1 MQKASGLLKR
11 FAENEF
17 DKRLLQLYVDRSLLE
32 KQRQRYISAVNEF
45 INKYGDVEVEIY
57 SAPGRSEV
65 GGNHT
70 DHQRGMVLATA
81 VNMDVIA
88 VVEKTSDTKVSVF
101 SEGYGE
107 TNISVE
113 QLDVVEEE
121 KGTTA
126 ALIRGVLSE
135 LKKRGFNIGG
145 FNAYITSQVPE
156 GAGLSSSAAF
166 ETLIGNIISGLFN
179 DMKIDAV
186 TIAQVGQYAENMFFD
201 KPCGLMD
208 QMASSV
214 GGLIFIDFMD
224 KHNPVVEK
232 VEVDFDSFEHSLC
245 IVDTKGSHAN
255 LTDEYAAIPGEMK
268 SVAEF
273 FGVDVLRQV
282 DKEEFYK
289 MIPVFRSKVGDRAVI
304 RAIHFYKEEDKV
316 IALVKALNEGDFK
329 KFKDLINKS
338 GDSSYKYLQNVYSVK
353 DSRRQ
358 EMGLA
363 LALSEEILGEDCTCR
378 VHGGGFAGTIQ
389 AFVPNERV
397 VEYKKRIEEV
407 YGPGACHV
415 LKVRAFG
422 GERVI

>member
-1 MQKASGLLKR
+1 MQKASGLLKG

-70 DHQRGMVLATA
+70 DHQGGMVLATA

-107 TNISVE
+107 TNISIE

-214 GGLIFIDFMD
+214 GG
-224 KHNPVVEK
+224 
-232 VEVDFDSFEHSLC
+232 
-245 IVDTKGSHAN
+245 
-255 LTDEYAAIPGEMK
+255 
-268 SVAEF
+268 
-273 FGVDVLRQV
+273 
-282 DKEEFYK
+282 
-289 MIPVFRSKVGDRAVI
+289 
-304 RAIHFYKEEDKV
+304 
-316 IALVKALNEGDFK
+316 
-329 KFKDLINKS
+329 
-338 GDSSYKYLQNVYSVK
+338 
-353 DSRRQ
+353 
-358 EMGLA
+358 
-363 LALSEEILGEDCTCR
+363 
-378 VHGGGFAGTIQ
+378 
-389 AFVPNERV
+389 
-397 VEYKKRIEEV
+397 
-407 YGPGACHV
+407 
-415 LKVRAFG
+415 
-422 GERVI
+422 

>member
-1 MQKASGLLKR
+1 MQKASGLLKG

-107 TNISVE
+107 TNISIE

-214 GGLIFIDFMD
+214 GG
-224 KHNPVVEK
+224 
-232 VEVDFDSFEHSLC
+232 
-245 IVDTKGSHAN
+245 
-255 LTDEYAAIPGEMK
+255 
-268 SVAEF
+268 
-273 FGVDVLRQV
+273 
-282 DKEEFYK
+282 
-289 MIPVFRSKVGDRAVI
+289 
-304 RAIHFYKEEDKV
+304 
-316 IALVKALNEGDFK
+316 
-329 KFKDLINKS
+329 
-338 GDSSYKYLQNVYSVK
+338 
-353 DSRRQ
+353 
-358 EMGLA
+358 
-363 LALSEEILGEDCTCR
+363 
-378 VHGGGFAGTIQ
+378 
-389 AFVPNERV
+389 
-397 VEYKKRIEEV
+397 
-407 YGPGACHV
+407 
-415 LKVRAFG
+415 
-422 GERVI
+422 

>member
-1 MQKASGLLKR
+1 
-11 FAENEF
+11 
-17 DKRLLQLYVDRSLLE
+17 
-32 KQRQRYISAVNEF
+32 
-45 INKYGDVEVEIY
+45 
-57 SAPGRSEV
+57 
-65 GGNHT
+65 
-70 DHQRGMVLATA
+70 
-81 VNMDVIA
+81 
-88 VVEKTSDTKVSVF
+88 
-101 SEGYGE
+101 
-107 TNISVE
+107 
-113 QLDVVEEE
+113 
-121 KGTTA
+121 
-126 ALIRGVLSE
+126 
-135 LKKRGFNIGG
+135 
-145 FNAYITSQVPE
+145 
-156 GAGLSSSAAF
+156 
-166 ETLIGNIISGLFN
+166 
-179 DMKIDAV
+179 
-186 TIAQVGQYAENMFFD
+186 
-201 KPCGLMD
+201 
-208 QMASSV
+208 
-214 GGLIFIDFMD
+214 
-224 KHNPVVEK
+224 
-232 VEVDFDSFEHSLC
+232 
-245 IVDTKGSHAN
+245 
-255 LTDEYAAIPGEMK
+255 
-268 SVAEF
+268 
-273 FGVDVLRQV
+273 
-282 DKEEFYK
+282 